1 MAKFSLRRVDTQAQV
16 GVLASAASVVTFLG
30 LAGVLGFLLRRGLAS
45 QDFVFIYGPNGK
57 IAVLGAGAITL
68 GLAAIGF
75 GFGLNS
81 AGQRR
86 NDKQRL
92 SWIGFF
98 VGALVLAL
106 TFVALFVFMQRGEA
120 IIR

>member
-1 MAKFSLRRVDTQAQV
+1 MAKFSLRRFDTQAQV
-16 GVLASAASVVTFLG
+16 SAIISLLSIVPLVVLAFF
-30 LAGVLGFLLRRGLAS
+30 VLRYL
-45 QDFVFIYGPNGK
+45 DFKEMVLYYGPTRK
-57 IAVLGAGAITL
+57 TAIYAMAAVTL
-68 GLAAIGF
+68 LLSATGF

-86 NDKQRL
+86 NDKQQL

-98 VGALVLAL
+98 TGAIVLSLTLV
-106 TFVALFVFMQRGEA
+106 VLFLFRQRGEP